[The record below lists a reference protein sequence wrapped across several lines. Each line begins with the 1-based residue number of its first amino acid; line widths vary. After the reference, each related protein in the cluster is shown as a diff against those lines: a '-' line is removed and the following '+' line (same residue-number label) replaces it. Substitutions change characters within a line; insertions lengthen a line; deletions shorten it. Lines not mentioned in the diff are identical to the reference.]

1 MISFQKILI
10 ELLVAILKGVIELY
24 PDKDKDLKDA
34 YKKYVE
40 ATLKMCTMW
49 EKYNVLFGEDIQNI
63 GEKK

>member
-1 MISFQKILI
+1 MVGFQKILI
-10 ELLVAILKGVIELY
+10 ELLMAILKGVVELY
-24 PDKDKDLKDA
+24 PDKDKDLKDS